1 MNLEKVTN
9 RMLLLCIGAIALCI
23 ISAFVM
29 FDAITNGNTAGA
41 AGAGIVCVLSGNAAV
56 TTALGLF
63 LLTEIEDLRGK
74 EEE

>member
-1 MNLEKVTN
+1 
-9 RMLLLCIGAIALCI
+9 
-23 ISAFVM
+23 M